1 MPIPEVVVDTNV
13 FIAAAFKPRSDS
25 ARVVE
30 AVRAGTLRLVWS
42 EPTRK
47 ETKAL
52 LSRIPPTSWEAVAE
66 LFQEENRRS
75 IEFEPTAFATV
86 KDPEGSEVRGS
97 SYVSSCR
104 ASHSRPASS

>member
-1 MPIPEVVVDTNV
+1 M
-13 FIAAAFKPRSDS
+13 
-25 ARVVE
+25 VE

-75 IEFEPTAFATV
+75 IEFETTAFATV
-86 KDPEGSEVRGS
+86 KDPEDRKFAALATSADAVLLTLDRHLLAADLDDTCVVRTPSAFLEGWE
-97 SYVSSCR
+97 
-104 ASHSRPASS
+104 